1 MMTEE
6 EKKELQMLLDKHQI
20 KFLYYSEAALKYH
33 GVYYIIFRSESGDL
47 LEDEIRIE
55 D

>member
-20 KFLYYSEAALKYH
+20 KSLYYSEENPNYA
-33 GVYYIIFRSESGDL
+33 GVYYIISRSETGDL
-47 LEDEIRIE
+47 LEDEIRVE
-55 D
+55 E

>member
-6 EKKELQMLLDKHQI
+6 EKKELQLLLDKHQI
-20 KFLYYSEAALKYH
+20 KTLHYSEADPKYN